1 MSLHIG
7 AAPGEI
13 AKTVL
18 ISGDPLRAR
27 YIAEKMLTDI
37 RCYSEIRG
45 MLGFTG
51 LFKGKRIS
59 IQGTGIGIPSTAVYT
74 HELIHSYGAEKII
87 RVGTCGALQPSLSLD
102 QLILVSGAYTDS
114 YTHLTYNPDLNSAIT
129 ADDSLLQ
136 QAREAA
142 RQSGISVMEGMIF
155 STDTFY
161 SDNPHRWDEWKKRG
175 VLAVEMESSILFAM
189 AKKCNVKALS
199 ILSVSDN
206 IILHTE
212 QSAKEREE
220 ASQEM
225 MELAMG
231 LA

>member
-27 YIAEKMLTDI
+27 YIAEKMLTDVH
-37 RCYSEIRG
+37 CYTEIRG

-51 LFKGKRIS
+51 LYNGKRVS
-59 IQGTGIGIPSTAVYT
+59 VQGTGIGIPTTAIYV
-74 HELIHSYGAEKII
+74 HELIHSYGVEKII
-87 RVGTCGALQPSLSLD
+87 RIGTCGALQHSLSLD
-102 QLILVSGAYTDS
+102 QLILVEGAYTDS
-114 YTHLTYNPDLNSAIT
+114 HTHLLYNVDMHSSVT
-129 ADDSLLQ
+129 ADASVLQ
-136 QAREAA
+136 QARETA
-142 RQSGISVMEGMIF
+142 RQRGISVIEGMVF

-161 SDNPHRWDEWKKRG
+161 HDDAHRWDDWMERG
-175 VLAVEMESSILFAM
+175 VLAIEMETSILYSM
-189 AKKCNVKALS
+189 AKKYNIKALS

-206 IILHTE
+206 IITNTE
-212 QSAKEREE
+212 QTAKAREE
-220 ASQEM
+220 ASEEM
-225 MELAMG
+225 MELAMR